1 MQQTIERV
9 LFTQG
14 FGTRRECAALCRAGR
29 VAIGGHVVDDPQA
42 ALKTDALAFEVDGV
56 AWPYRMPAIVMLH
69 KPLGAECSRAPSHH
83 ASVFDLLPAPL
94 ARRGVQPVGRLDAD
108 TSGLLLLTDD
118 GALLHRLS
126 APKHRMP
133 KVYEVT
139 TRHPL
144 TPVMLRALR
153 DGVVL
158 RDDPAPVR
166 ADAAELSGERSL
178 RLTLT
183 GGRYH
188 QVRRMIAAAGNRV
201 EVLHRS
207 AFGPLVLPADLAPGQ
222 WRWVDP
228 GALQDSAGASS
239 TAGSAGACG
248 SAGVMGATGAA
259 GATDAIGATGG
270 TGAAGVEGGATAPG

>member
-1 MQQTIERV
+1 MHETTAIDRI

-14 FGTRRECAALCRAGR
+14 FGSRRECAALCRAGR
-29 VAIGGHVVDDPQA
+29 VAVGGRAVDDPQA
-42 ALKTDALAFEVDGV
+42 EFDTEALVLEVDGV
-56 AWPYRMPAIVMLH
+56 AWPYRVPAIVMLH
-69 KPLGAECSRAPSHH
+69 KPLGVECSREPSHH
-83 ASVFDLLPAPL
+83 ASVFELLPPPL

-118 GALLHRLS
+118 GALLHRLTS
-126 APKHRMP
+126 PKRRVA

-144 TPVMLRALR
+144 TPAMLDALR

-166 ADAAELSGERSL
+166 AEAAEATGECAL

-188 QVRRMIAAAGNRV
+188 QVRRMVAAAGNRV
-201 EVLHRS
+201 EALHRS
-207 AFGPLVLPADLAPGQ
+207 GFGPLVLPADLARGQ

-228 GALQDSAGASS
+228 GALQDVASTTGAASAADSAGAS
-239 TAGSAGACG
+239 GANR
-248 SAGVMGATGAA
+248 ATEAVAA
-259 GATDAIGATGG
+259 
-270 TGAAGVEGGATAPG
+270 PR